1 MQHILTAHSF
11 SVRAIETILEAFRSL
26 RAHRKHS
33 ALVRETIKELNSLTN
48 KDLNDI
54 GLCRGDIY
62 GIANGQIDHL
72 RHRINFSDDFVAAVK
87 TNSNLRGSV

>member
-11 SVRAIETILEAFRSL
+11 SVRAIETIFEAFRSL
-26 RAHRKHS
+26 SAHRKHAS
-33 ALVRETIKELNSLTN
+33 LVRETIKELNKLST

-62 GIANGQIDHL
+62 SIANRNVDHL
-72 RHRINFSDDFVAAVK
+72 KERINFSDEFIKEV
-87 TNSNLRGSV
+87 NPNLKGSV

>member
-11 SVRAIETILEAFRSL
+11 SIRAIETIFEAFRSL
-26 RAHRKHS
+26 SAHRKHAS
-33 ALVRETIKELNSLTN
+33 LVRETIKELNKLST

-62 GIANGQIDHL
+62 SIANRDVGHL
-72 RHRINFSDDFVAAVK
+72 SDRINFSDEFIEEV
-87 TNSNLRGSV
+87 NPNLRGSV